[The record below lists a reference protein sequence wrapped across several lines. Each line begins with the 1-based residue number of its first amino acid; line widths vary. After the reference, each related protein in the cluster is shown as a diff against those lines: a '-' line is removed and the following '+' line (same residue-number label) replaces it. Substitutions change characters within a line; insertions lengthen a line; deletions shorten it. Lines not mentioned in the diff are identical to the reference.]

1 MDGCGAIYPAIAALF
16 IAQYLGLELSLTQYV
31 LIGLTA
37 VLGSLGTAGVPGT
50 SIVMLTLTLSTVGL
64 PLEGIGYIVAVDR
77 VVDMMRTATNVTG
90 QMLVPVLVAKEE
102 GLLDQA
108 IYDGRAEGALAP
120 ASDGTLVPAE

>member
-1 MDGCGAIYPAIAALF
+1 
-16 IAQYLGLELSLTQYV
+16 
-31 LIGLTA
+31 
-37 VLGSLGTAGVPGT
+37 
-50 SIVMLTLTLSTVGL
+50 VGL